1 MEQALNKSYWKTKSL
16 VDFSTEE
23 WEALC
28 DGCGK
33 CCLHK
38 IEYADTGKIEYT
50 NVACK
55 LLNDTNCKC
64 KDYNN
69 RHKKISDCLVIT
81 PQKIST
87 IKWLP
92 DTCAYKLVGEGKDL
106 FWWHHLKSG
115 NHQSVHDAGVSIR
128 GRTISEDEDVDLHDH
143 VVDWIEKNDY

>member
-1 MEQALNKSYWKTKSL
+1 MEQVLNKNFWKTKSL

-38 IEYADTGKIEYT
+38 IEYADTGEIEYT
-50 NVACK
+50 NVACT
-55 LLNDTNCKC
+55 LLNDNSCKC

-69 RHKKISDCLVIT
+69 RHKKIPDCLVIT
-81 PQKIST
+81 AQKIST

-92 DTCAYKLVGEGKDL
+92 DTCAYKLVWEGKDL
-106 FWWHHLKSG
+106 YWWHYLKSG
-115 NHQSVHDAGVSIR
+115 SHQSIHDAGVSVR

-143 VVDWIEKNDY
+143 VVDWIENK

>member
-1 MEQALNKSYWKTKSL
+1 MEQVLNKNFWKTKSL

-38 IEYADTGKIEYT
+38 IEYADTGEIEYT
-50 NVACK
+50 NVACT
-55 LLNDTNCKC
+55 LLDDNSCKC

-69 RHKKISDCLVIT
+69 RHKKIPDCLVIT

-92 DTCAYKLVGEGKDL
+92 DTCAYKLVWEGKDL
-106 FWWHHLKSG
+106 YWWHYLKSG
-115 NHQSVHDAGVSIR
+115 SHQSIHDAGVSVR

-143 VVDWIEKNDY
+143 VVDWIENK

>member
-1 MEQALNKSYWKTKSL
+1 MEQVLNKNFWKTKSL

-38 IEYADTGKIEYT
+38 IEYADTGEIEYT
-50 NVACK
+50 NVACT
-55 LLNDTNCKC
+55 LLNDNSCKC
-64 KDYNN
+64 KDYTN
-69 RHKKISDCLVIT
+69 RHKKIPDCLVIT
-81 PQKIST
+81 AQKIST

-92 DTCAYKLVGEGKDL
+92 DTCAYKLVWEGKDL
-106 FWWHHLKSG
+106 YWWHYLKSG
-115 NHQSVHDAGVSIR
+115 SHQSIHDAGVSVR

-143 VVDWIEKNDY
+143 VVDWIENK

>member
-1 MEQALNKSYWKTKSL
+1 MEQVLNKNFWKTKSL

-38 IEYADTGKIEYT
+38 IEYADTGEIEYT
-50 NVACK
+50 NVACT
-55 LLNDTNCKC
+55 LLNDNSCKC

-69 RHKKISDCLVIT
+69 RHKKIPDCLVIT

-92 DTCAYKLVGEGKDL
+92 DTCAYKLVWEGKDL
-106 FWWHHLKSG
+106 YWWHYLKSG
-115 NHQSVHDAGVSIR
+115 SHQSIHDAGVSVR

-143 VVDWIEKNDY
+143 VVDWIENK

>member
-1 MEQALNKSYWKTKSL
+1 MEQALNKSFWKTKSL

-38 IEYADTGKIEYT
+38 IEYADTGEIEYT
-50 NVACK
+50 NVACT
-55 LLNDTNCKC
+55 LLNENSCKC
-64 KDYNN
+64 KDYTN
-69 RHKKISDCLVIT
+69 RHKKIPDCLVIT
-81 PQKIST
+81 PKTIAK

-92 DTCAYKLVGEGKDL
+92 ATCAYKFVWEGKDL
-106 FWWHHLKSG
+106 YWWHHLKSG
-115 NHQSVHDAGVSIR
+115 SYQSVHDAGISVR

-143 VVDWIEKNDY
+143 IVDWIENE